1 MSCPIAIH
9 NPPDIPG
16 LRFRPFQGESD
27 LPAMVVTANASFVA
41 DGLEYH
47 RTVEDMS
54 RDYANF
60 TGCEPMVDVVI
71 AEVNGTMV
79 GYARVWR
86 WTQADGL
93 TLHGQLGFVPPQ
105 WRGRGLG
112 RALQDWIEERHRT
125 VAATHLGDTVHEHHA
140 FINQTEQARTALLTR
155 CGYRAV
161 RHILTMVRPTLDDI
175 PDFAM
180 LPGLE
185 VRPVRPEHYPQIWD
199 AHMDALKDVWAFSPP
214 RQGDYEAWLQ
224 NKVFQPHLWQIA
236 WDTTTNEVAGQVK
249 TYIDPAWNE
258 GFNRKRGWTEF
269 ISVGRPWRRRGLA
282 RALVTRSLRAQQHAG
297 MLESGLGVDSESPT
311 GATRVYEDCGFGV
324 TGRNTVYRK
333 PLGQGSRTE

>member
-1 MSCPIAIH
+1 MLRPLAIH
-9 NPPDIPG
+9 NPPGIPG
-16 LRFRPFQGESD
+16 LRFRLFQGESD

-47 RTVEDMS
+47 RTVEDVA

-60 TGCEPMVDVVI
+60 TGCEPTADVVI
-71 AEVNGTMV
+71 AEVDGTMV
-79 GYARVWR
+79 GYARAWR
-86 WTQADGL
+86 WTQADGV

-125 VAATHLGDTVHEHHA
+125 VAATQPDDTVHEHHA
-140 FINQTEQARTALLTR
+140 NINQTEQARTALVTR
-155 CGYRAV
+155 YGYRPV

-180 LPGLE
+180 PPGLE
-185 VRPVRPEHYPQIWD
+185 VRPVRPEHYRHILD
-199 AHMDALKDVWAFSPP
+199 AHMDALKDVWGFSPP

-249 TYIDPAWNE
+249 TYIDTAWNE
-258 GFNRKRGWTEF
+258 GFNRQRGWTEF
-269 ISVGRPWRRRGLA
+269 ISVGRPWRQRGLA
-282 RALVTRSLRAQQHAG
+282 RALVVRSLRVQRHAG

-333 PLGQGSRTE
+333 PLVS

>member
-1 MSCPIAIH
+1 
-9 NPPDIPG
+9 
-16 LRFRPFQGESD
+16 
-27 LPAMVVTANASFVA
+27 
-41 DGLEYH
+41 
-47 RTVEDMS
+47 
-54 RDYANF
+54 
-60 TGCEPMVDVVI
+60 
-71 AEVNGTMV
+71 MV
-79 GYARVWR
+79 GYARAWR
-86 WTQADGL
+86 WTQADGV

-125 VAATHLGDTVHEHHA
+125 VAATQPDDTVHEHEA
-140 FINQTEQARTALLTR
+140 FINQTEQARTALVTR

-161 RHILTMVRPTLDDI
+161 RHIFTMVRPTLDDI

-180 LPGLE
+180 PPGLE
-185 VRPVRPEHYPQIWD
+185 VRPVCPEHYPKIWD

-224 NKVFQPHLWQIA
+224 TKVFQPHLWQIA

-249 TYIDPAWNE
+249 TYIDTAWNE
-258 GFNRKRGWTEF
+258 GFNRQRGWTEF
-269 ISVGRPWRRRGLA
+269 ISVGRPWRQRGLA
-282 RALVTRSLRAQQHAG
+282 RALVVRSLRVQRHAG

-333 PLGQGSRTE
+333 PLGQGLPTE